1 MSIPSKTEQ
10 SLLKHDE
17 LEIVRGTHHPAI
29 YESDVAALK
38 SLKTRLR
45 DILGKERTLART
57 KRREVRG
64 KAEARGKSFPG
75 TAERPQQRKQVF
87 ASALKR
93 VNRELDRL
101 AKLDARNANIE
112 AAHKALAMHRAANF
126 VHHPDP
132 GKTAGGGMQPKTST
146 RKRYVVPGAKIGSIL
161 RATAVKQA
169 KRDARG

>member
-1 MSIPSKTEQ
+1 MSIPAKTEQ
-10 SLLKHDE
+10 SLLNHDE

-29 YESDVAALK
+29 YDSDPAALK
-38 SLKTRLR
+38 ALKTRLR
-45 DILGKERTLART
+45 DTLGKERTLSRQ

-75 TAERPQQRKQVF
+75 TSERPQQRKQVF

-101 AKLDARNANIE
+101 HKLEARNATVA
-112 AAHKALAMHRAANF
+112 AAHKALAMHRAAKF
-126 VHHPDP
+126 VHHPEA
-132 GKTAGGGMQPKTST
+132 GKAAGEGMRPRTSV

-161 RATAVKQA
+161 RATAVAQA